1 VLGQE
6 KTLVNILLHGVS
18 GAIEVKGGK
27 YAGEMPAWK
36 TLSDE
41 ELAAVMS
48 YIRSD
53 WGNQAPA
60 IKAET
65 VKMVREATKDRTGA
79 IKGEQELKSIP

>member
-1 VLGQE
+1 
-6 KTLVNILLHGVS
+6 
-18 GAIEVKGGK
+18 
-27 YAGEMPAWK
+27 
-36 TLSDE
+36 
-41 ELAAVMS
+41 MS

-79 IKGEQELKSIP
+79 ITGEQELKSIH